1 MTYRIMI
8 VEDEFLIAMDLED
21 ALSEAGFEVVGI
33 ATDTDAA
40 LALARDTKV
49 DAAIMDVNLARGTC
63 GIDTARRLRAELD
76 IPSLFVSAQ
85 INEKLRSV
93 AADARPLGF
102 VTKPYM
108 PDEIVAKLGAA

>member
-21 ALSEAGFEVVGI
+21 VLTEAGFEVVGI

-40 LALARDTKV
+40 LALAREAPV

-63 GIDTARRLRAELD
+63 GIDTARRLRTELD

-85 INEKLRSV
+85 INDKMRTV

-102 VTKPYM
+102 VTKPYV
-108 PDEIVAKLGAA
+108 PEEIVAKLGAA

>member
-21 ALSEAGFEVVGI
+21 LLSEAGFEVVGI
-33 ATDTDAA
+33 ATDTEAA
-40 LALARDTKV
+40 LALARETPV
-49 DAAIMDVNLARGTC
+49 NAAIMDVNLARGTC
-63 GIDTARRLRAELD
+63 GIETARRLRAELD

-93 AADARPLGF
+93 AADALSL
-102 VTKPYM
+102 
-108 PDEIVAKLGAA
+108 IHI